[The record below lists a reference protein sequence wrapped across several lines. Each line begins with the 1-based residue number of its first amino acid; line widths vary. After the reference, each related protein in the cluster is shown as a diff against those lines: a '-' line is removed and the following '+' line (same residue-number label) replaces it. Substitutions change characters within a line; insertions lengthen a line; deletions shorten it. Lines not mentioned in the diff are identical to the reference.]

1 MTTTDL
7 PPPTDPATTGHDGLP
22 DVLVTPPW
30 SRRREPVVVPG
41 LTRSAPLA
49 SDGTP
54 GADALHAV
62 PDLVALSREM
72 VTETTLRLLPFTGPE
87 LADLM
92 MELRVKSRSAWTRD
106 LARQWLSRH
115 PAAAARDLVPPALEE
130 PGPRRELAGHALLAL
145 ATDGHRDLV
154 LTAADNYGSAAG
166 AAIRAML
173 DTDPLELLP
182 STLPKIPRWVGVPTL
197 PTIRL
202 RDGVRT
208 LPVESARHVVTML
221 SLSQPALPYA
231 GLEIVKDVC
240 DPVSLAAFGRALLLR
255 WVDANC
261 PSVGRWALDMQGL
274 IGDDETARRLSPL
287 IRSWPGH
294 GDHTRAARGLDVLTA
309 IGTDVALMHIQ
320 GVADKASKH
329 STRRLAKERL
339 ETLARDTGLTL
350 EQLADRLVPDLGLD
364 TDGSL
369 SLDYGPRRFVVGF
382 DERLMPFVTDAAGT
396 RRAALPRPGVKDD
409 PVAAPAAYQ
418 RFLGLKKDVRTV
430 AADQIRR
437 LERAMADQ
445 RRWSSAEF
453 HRYLVGHPLL
463 WHVARRLL
471 WVTSEGPDGGEAC
484 FRVAE
489 DRTYAD
495 LEDEPIVVTATA
507 TVWLAH
513 PLRLGDRLAAWAEV
527 FADYEV
533 LQPFAQ
539 LGRDVHVLTDDER
552 TAHSLDRQDGR
563 TVHVGR
569 LLGLVRRG
577 WRMGEVGD
585 GGMLCTLERD
595 LPGGLV
601 ASIDLDPGMFIGD
614 VTAEQQQ
621 TLGNVWL
628 PTHADGK
635 LVPGFGAIDPV
646 AVSELIHD
654 LQEVTSSTSST

>member
-1 MTTTDL
+1 MSTTAL
-7 PPPTDPATTGHDGLP
+7 PPTGSAATGLP
-22 DVLVTPPW
+22 AVLVTPPW
-30 SRRREPVVVPG
+30 TRRREPVVVPG
-41 LTRSAPLA
+41 LARSAPLA

-62 PDLVALSREM
+62 PDLIASSLETVS
-72 VTETTLRLLPFTGPE
+72 ETTPRLLPFTGPAV
-87 LADLM
+87 ADLM
-92 MELRVKSRSAWTRD
+92 TELRVRSRSAWTRD

-115 PAAAARDLVPPALEE
+115 PAAAARDLVPPALGE
-130 PGPRRELAGHALLAL
+130 PGPRRENAEHALLAL

-154 LTAADNYGSAAG
+154 LAAAADYGPAAG

-173 DTDPLELLP
+173 DRDPLELLP
-182 STLPKIPRWVGVPTL
+182 STLPRIPRWVDVPTL
-197 PTIRL
+197 PVIRL
-202 RDGVRT
+202 LDGVRA

-221 SLSQPALPYA
+221 SLSQPSLPYA
-231 GLEIVKDVC
+231 GLAIVKDVC
-240 DPVSLAAFGRALLLR
+240 DPGSLAAFGRALLLR
-255 WVDANC
+255 WVDAGC
-261 PSVGRWALDMQGL
+261 PSVGRWALDTQAL
-274 IGDDETARRLSPL
+274 IGDDETARRLGPM

-294 GDHTRAARGLDVLTA
+294 GEHTRAARGLDVLTA

-320 GVADKASKH
+320 GVAEKASRH
-329 STRRLAKERL
+329 STRRLAKGRL

-364 TDGSL
+364 ADGSL
-369 SLDYGPRRFVVGF
+369 GLDFGSRRFVVGF
-382 DERLMPFVTDAAGT
+382 DEHLRPFVTDAAGV

-409 PVAAPAAYQ
+409 PVRAPAAYQ

-471 WVTSEGPDGGEAC
+471 WVTSGGPDDGKAC

-495 LEDEPIVVTATA
+495 VDDQPIAVTATA

-513 PLRLGDRLAAWAEV
+513 PLRLGDRLEAWAGV
-527 FADYEV
+527 FADYEI

-539 LGRDVHVLTDDER
+539 LGRDVHVLTDAER
-552 TAHSLDRQDGR
+552 TAQSLDRQAGR

-569 LLGLVRRG
+569 LLELVRRG

-585 GGMLCTLERD
+585 GGMQCTLERD

-601 ASIDLDPGMFIGD
+601 ATVDLDPGVFIGD
-614 VTAEQQQ
+614 ITAEQQQ
-621 TLGNVWL
+621 TLGKVWL
-628 PTHADGK
+628 PTHADGRP
-635 LVPGFGAIDPV
+635 VPGFGAIDPV

-654 LQEVTSSTSST
+654 LREAGR